1 MQGHIGYRAW
11 GFAAVLALAGC
22 QSGPGGAPAAQATDG
37 QQAYQQ
43 LQGQVGKYRGDAPF
57 LQRGVMAARMQHLLG
72 EHRAAFMQ
80 NMQVTGPLSKQG
92 SVYYITGNRQH
103 DGGQNAAAVAL
114 DAKSNTMRIW
124 WLQDGQP
131 RVVQD
136 PGASFLWPR
145 DVNTMISN
153 AVDTPAS

>member
-1 MQGHIGYRAW
+1 MWMMTKKW
-11 GFAAVLALAGC
+11 GLALGAAAALALAGC
-22 QSGPGGAPAAQATDG
+22 QTTPAGVDPNS
-37 QQAYQQ
+37 QQAWNQ
-43 LQGQVGKYRGDAPF
+43 LQAQVGQYPHDAAF
-57 LQRGVMAARMQHLLG
+57 LQQGVMAARMQHLLG

-80 NMQVTGPLSKQG
+80 NLQVTGPLSKQG

-136 PGASFLWPR
+136 PGAAFSWPK
-145 DVNTMISN
+145 DVNQMISN
-153 AVDTPAS
+153 AVGTPAS